1 MITAA
6 TPIQLATRMARI
18 KPSATMAVA
27 AKAAQLRAQGKDI
40 INLSIGEPD
49 FDTAQFIKS
58 AAIDALQHGLTKY
71 TAVDGTHALKAAIIN
86 KLKRDNQLQYE
97 AKDIIVSCGAK
108 HSIYNCLQV
117 LLNPGDEVIIPAPY
131 WVSYPEMVELAEAH
145 PILLSTTYEQG
156 LKITA
161 EQLNAAITPKTKLLI
176 INSPSNPTGLIYSRE
191 ELLSLAAVLMRHPHV
206 CVLTDDIYE
215 YIRWNNQA
223 FDNLVSVCPELKQRT
238 IVVNGVS
245 KAYAMT
251 GWRIGYAA
259 GPRAIIQAMADLQS
273 QSTSNPNSIAQA
285 AAAAALNADPTTVQP
300 MVDAFHSRHQFVYA
314 QLSQLAGVRVLPAD
328 GAFYSFPDFSH
339 VIEQLPGMT
348 NDIELAEYFL
358 EHAGVALVPGTPF
371 GAPGYLRLSFATSQD
386 LLEQAFERLRTC
398 LQTE

>member
-1 MITAA
+1 MISSAHSIPLAA
-6 TPIQLATRMARI
+6 RMARI

-27 AKAAQLRAQGKDI
+27 AKAAQLRAQGKNI
-40 INLSIGEPD
+40 INLGIGEPD
-49 FDTAQFIKS
+49 FDTAPFVKD
-58 AAIDALQHGLTKY
+58 AAIQAIKHGATKY
-71 TAVDGTHALKAAIIN
+71 TAVDGTPELKHAIMH
-86 KLKRDNQLQYE
+86 KLARDNQLHYE

-108 HSIYNCLQV
+108 HAIYNCLQV

-145 PILLSTTYEQG
+145 PVLLPTTYEQG

-161 EQLNAAITPKTKLLI
+161 EQLNAAITSKTKLLI
-176 INSPSNPTGLIYSRE
+176 INSPSNPTGLIYKRE
-191 ELLSLAAVLMRHPHV
+191 ELLSLAKVLMQHPQV

-215 YIRWNNQA
+215 YIRWNGQP

-273 QSTSNPNSIAQA
+273 QSTSNPNSIAQVA
-285 AAAAALNADPTTVQP
+285 AAVALNADPTVVQP
-300 MVDAFHSRHQFVYA
+300 MVEAFQQRHQFVYT
-314 QLSQLAGVRVLPAD
+314 QFSQLANVRVLPAD
-328 GAFYSFPDFSH
+328 GAFYSFPDFSA
-339 VIEQLPGMT
+339 VIAQLPGIH

-358 EHAGVALVPGTPF
+358 EQAGIALVPGTPF
-371 GAPGYLRLSFATSQD
+371 GAPGYLRLSFATSED
-386 LLEQAFERLRTC
+386 LLHQAFERLRAC
-398 LQTE
+398 LQKT